1 MEIGIIGTS
10 IWQQN
15 MPLLEKLTLD
25 RNEKIEILTEIKAF
39 LDLDELVYLA
49 TCNRVEF
56 IYMTSRPDGG
66 ARLVHRLIDF
76 FFSERRDI
84 SFFPNDFYHFRGKDA
99 ITHLFR
105 TASSLESLVLG
116 ENQIAGQIKQA
127 HQDAVESGLA
137 GPVLDS
143 LIQEALNVARKV
155 KSQTSLGEGALSMA
169 SLAGNELRAGLNP
182 VENPLV
188 ALIGSGKMQVKLARF
203 IRESLGGRLL
213 FVNRTFSK
221 AEDLAGEFGGD
232 AMPLDEF
239 LRTPPTA
246 LDAIVSATAS
256 VEPIF
261 NGNFLDRLAAHGRR
275 VICIDLAVPRDFCL
289 EFTGDERVTLIDIPA
304 LKAKSQG
311 SLRQKFV
318 EAGKANEI
326 VRSAVNKYLSNQI
339 EVSLKPIFHDAYQE
353 TLEMA
358 EKALGDLFARR
369 VTSLARED
377 QEAVIRLVTKLI
389 GQSTFGSVRRLSQ
402 QLVEKGQELNL
413 PGPAPDFR
421 EAV

>member
-1 MEIGIIGTS
+1 MELGVIGTS

-25 RNEKIEILTEIKAF
+25 REKKNDILTEIKAL

-56 IYMTSRPDGG
+56 IYVTSRPNRG
-66 ARLVHRLIDF
+66 ARIMHRLIDF

-84 SFFPNDFYHFRGKDA
+84 SFFPNDFYHFEGKDA

-127 HQDAVESGLA
+127 LQDASDSGLT
-137 GPVLDS
+137 GPTLDS
-143 LIQEALNVARKV
+143 LLQEALNVARKV
-155 KSQTSLGEGALSMA
+155 KSQTSLGEGSLSMA
-169 SLAGNELRAGLNP
+169 SLAGNELRAGLGAKK
-182 VENPLV
+182 NPLV
-188 ALIGSGKMQVKLARF
+188 ALIGSGKMQVKLAKF
-203 IRESLGGRLL
+203 VRESLDGKLL

-221 AEDLAGEFGGD
+221 AEDLADEFGGT

-239 LRTPPTA
+239 LDTPPA
-246 LDAIVSATAS
+246 IDAIVSATAS

-261 NGNFLDRLAAHGRR
+261 DGSFLDRLADDGER
-275 VICIDLAVPRDFCL
+275 VVCVDLAVPRDFCL
-289 EFTGDERVTLIDIPA
+289 DFVGDSRVMLVDIPA

-326 VRSAVNKYLSNQI
+326 VRNAVNKYLSNQI
-339 EVSLKPIFHDAYQE
+339 EVSLKPIFHDTYRE

-358 EKALGDLFARR
+358 EKALGDLFNKR
-369 VTSLARED
+369 VTSLDRED
-377 QEAVIRLVTKLI
+377 REAVLRVVTKLI
-389 GQSTFGSVRRLSQ
+389 GQSTFGPVRRLSQ
-402 QLVEKGQELNL
+402 QMVEKGQELNL
-413 PGPAPDFR
+413 PNPAADFR

>member
-1 MEIGIIGTS
+1 MELGIIGTS

-25 RNEKIEILTEIKAF
+25 RDQKNDTLTEIKAI

-56 IYMTSRPDGG
+56 IYVTSRPNRG
-66 ARLVHRLIDF
+66 ARIMHRLIDT

-84 SFFPNDFYHFRGKDA
+84 SFFPNDFYHFEGKDA

-116 ENQIAGQIKQA
+116 ENQIAGQFKQA
-127 HQDAVESGLA
+127 HLDASEAGLT

-169 SLAGNELRAGLNP
+169 SLAGNELRAGLNSA
-182 VENPLV
+182 ENPLV

-203 IRESLGGRLL
+203 VRESLGGKLL

-221 AEDLAGEFGGD
+221 AEDLADEFGGE
-232 AMPLDEF
+232 AMRLDQF
-239 LRTPPTA
+239 LQTPPA
-246 LDAIVSATAS
+246 IDAIVSATAS

-261 NGNFLDRLAAHGRR
+261 DGEFLDRLAGHGRR
-275 VICIDLAVPRDFCL
+275 VVCIDLAVPRDFCL
-289 EFTGDERVTLIDIPA
+289 DFVGDDRVSLIDIPA

-326 VRSAVNKYLSNQI
+326 VRNAVNKYLSNQI
-339 EVSLKPIFHDAYQE
+339 EVSLKPIFQDTYRE
-353 TLEMA
+353 TLETA
-358 EKALGDLFARR
+358 EKALGELFSKR
-369 VTSLARED
+369 VTSLATED
-377 QEAVIRLVTKLI
+377 QEAVLRVVTKLI
-389 GQSTFGSVRRLSQ
+389 GQSTFGPVRRLSQ

-413 PGPAPDFR
+413 PNPAQNFR

>member
-1 MEIGIIGTS
+1 MEFGIIGTS

-25 RNEKIEILTEIKAF
+25 RDKKNDILTEIKAL

-56 IYMTSRPDGG
+56 IYVTSRPNRG
-66 ARLVHRLIDF
+66 ARVMHRLIDF

-84 SFFPNDFYHFRGKDA
+84 SFFPNDFYHFEGKEA

-116 ENQIAGQIKQA
+116 ENQITGQIKQA
-127 HQDAVESGLA
+127 YQDAADSGLV
-137 GPVLDS
+137 GPTLDS

-155 KSQTSLGEGALSMA
+155 KSQTSLGEGSLSMA
-169 SLAGNELRAGLNP
+169 SLAGNELSAGLAS

-188 ALIGSGKMQVKLARF
+188 ALIGSGKMQVKLAKF
-203 IRESLGGRLL
+203 VRESFGARLL

-221 AEDLAGEFGGD
+221 AEDLADDFGGE

-239 LRTPPTA
+239 LNIPPA
-246 LDAIVSATAS
+246 VDAIISATAS
-256 VEPIF
+256 VDPIF
-261 NGNFLDRLAAHGRR
+261 DGDFLDRLAGHGRH
-275 VICIDLAVPRDFCL
+275 VVCIDLAVPRDFCL
-289 EFTGDERVTLIDIPA
+289 DFVDDDRVTLIDIPA

-326 VRSAVNKYLSNQI
+326 VRNAVNKYLSNQI
-339 EVSLKPIFHDAYQE
+339 EVSLKPIFSDSYRE
-353 TLEMA
+353 TLETA
-358 EKALGDLFARR
+358 EKALGDLFAKR
-369 VTSLARED
+369 VTSLPKED
-377 QEAVIRLVTKLI
+377 QEAVLRVVNKLI
-389 GQSTFGSVRRLSQ
+389 GQSTFGPVRRLSQ
-402 QLVEKGQELNL
+402 QLVEKGQELHL
-413 PGPAPDFR
+413 PDVATGFR

>member
-1 MEIGIIGTS
+1 MELGIIGTS

-25 RNEKIEILTEIKAF
+25 RDRKNEILSDIKEA
-39 LDLDELVYLA
+39 LELDELVYLA

-56 IYMTSRPDGG
+56 VYVTSRPNRG
-66 ARLVHRLIDF
+66 ARAMHRLIDF

-84 SFFPNDFYHFRGKDA
+84 SFFPNDFYHFEDKDA

-105 TASSLESLVLG
+105 TTSSLESLVLG

-127 HQDAVESGLA
+127 LLDATEAGLS

-155 KSQTSLGEGALSMA
+155 KSQTSLGEGSLSMA
-169 SLAGNELRAGLNP
+169 SLAGNELRAGLDSA
-182 VENPLV
+182 EKPLV
-188 ALIGSGKMQVKLARF
+188 ALIGSGKMQVKLAKF
-203 IRESLGGRLL
+203 VREMLDGNLL

-221 AEDLAGEFGGD
+221 AEDLADEFGGD
-232 AMPLDEF
+232 AMPLEEF
-239 LRTPPTA
+239 LNTPPA
-246 LDAIVSATAS
+246 VDAIVSATAS

-261 NGNFLDRLAAHGRR
+261 DGTFLDRLPAHDRR
-275 VICIDLAVPRDFCL
+275 VVCVDLAVPRDFCL
-289 EFTGDERVTLIDIPA
+289 DFVGDDRVTLVDIPA

-326 VRSAVNKYLSNQI
+326 VRNAVNKYLSNQI
-339 EVSLKPIFHDAYQE
+339 EVSLKPIFNDTYRE
-353 TLEMA
+353 TLQTA
-358 EKALGDLFARR
+358 EKALGDLFAKR

-377 QEAVIRLVTKLI
+377 QEAVLRVVTKLI
-389 GQSTFGSVRRLSQ
+389 GQSTFGPVRRLSK

-413 PGPAPDFR
+413 PTPAPKFR

>member
-10 IWQQN
+10 VWQQN

-25 RNEKIEILTEIKAF
+25 RDQKNDILIEIKAL

-56 IYMTSRPDGG
+56 IYVTSRPNRG
-66 ARLVHRLIDF
+66 ARIMHRLLDF

-84 SFFPNDFYHFRGKDA
+84 SFFPNDFYHFEGKEA
-99 ITHLFR
+99 IIHLFR

-116 ENQIAGQIKQA
+116 ENQITGQIKQA
-127 HQDAVESGLA
+127 YQDASEAGLV
-137 GPVLDS
+137 GPALDS

-155 KSQTSLGEGALSMA
+155 KSQTSLGEGSLSMA
-169 SLAGNELRAGLNP
+169 SLAGIELSAGLGSIENP
-182 VENPLV
+182 VV
-188 ALIGSGKMQVKLARF
+188 ALIGSGKMQVKLAKF
-203 IRESLGGRLL
+203 VRESLGGRLL

-221 AEDLAGEFGGD
+221 AEDLADEFGGE

-239 LRTPPTA
+239 LQSPPA
-246 LDAIVSATAS
+246 VNAIVSATAS

-261 NGNFLDRLAAHGRR
+261 DRDFLDRLPGDGRR
-275 VICIDLAVPRDFCL
+275 VVCIDLAVPRDFCL
-289 EFTGDERVTLIDIPA
+289 DFVDDERVTLVDIPA

-326 VRSAVNKYLSNQI
+326 VRNAVSKYLSNQI
-339 EVSLKPIFHDAYQE
+339 EVSLKPIFQNTYRE
-353 TLEMA
+353 TLETA
-358 EKALGDLFARR
+358 EKALGDLFAKR
-369 VTSLARED
+369 VTSLPKED
-377 QEAVIRLVTKLI
+377 QEAVLRVVTKLI
-389 GQSTFGSVRRLSQ
+389 GQSTFGPVRRLSQ
-402 QLVEKGQELNL
+402 QLVEKGQELHL
-413 PGPAPDFR
+413 PDAATDFR
-421 EAV
+421 QAV

>member
-1 MEIGIIGTS
+1 MELGIIGTS

-15 MPLLEKLTLD
+15 MPLLEQLTLD
-25 RNEKIEILTEIKAF
+25 RDKKNDILTEIKAL

-56 IYMTSRPDGG
+56 IFVTSRANRG
-66 ARLVHRLIDF
+66 ARVMHRLIDF

-84 SFFPNDFYHFRGKDA
+84 SFFPNDFYRFEGKDA
-99 ITHLFR
+99 VTHLFR

-116 ENQIAGQIKQA
+116 ENQIAGQLKQA
-127 HQDAVESGLA
+127 GQDAFEAGLSGS
-137 GPVLDS
+137 VLDS

-155 KSQTSLGEGALSMA
+155 KSQTTLGEGSLSMA
-169 SLAGNELRAGLNP
+169 SLAGNELRAGLNAT
-182 VENPLV
+182 ENPLI
-188 ALIGSGKMQVKLARF
+188 AMIGSGKMQVKLAKF
-203 IRESLGGRLL
+203 VRESLGGRLL

-221 AEDLAGEFGGD
+221 AEDLADEFGGE
-232 AMPLDEF
+232 AMPLDAF
-239 LRTPPTA
+239 LQSPCA
-246 LDAIVSATAS
+246 VDAIVSATAS

-261 NGNFLDRLAAHGRR
+261 DGSFMDRLASHGRR
-275 VICIDLAVPRDFCL
+275 VVCIDLAVPRDFSL
-289 EFTGDERVTLIDIPA
+289 DFVGDDRVSLVDIPA

-326 VRSAVNKYLSNQI
+326 VRNAVNKYLSNQI
-339 EVSLKPIFHDAYQE
+339 EVSLKPIFHDTYRE

-358 EKALGDLFARR
+358 EKALGDLFTKK
-369 VTSLARED
+369 VTSLGQED
-377 QEAVIRLVTKLI
+377 REAVLRVVTKLI
-389 GQSTFGSVRRLSQ
+389 GQSTFGPVRRLSQ
-402 QLVEKGQELNL
+402 QMVEKGQELNL
-413 PGPAPDFR
+413 PNPAAGFR

>member
-1 MEIGIIGTS
+1 MELGVIGTS

-25 RNEKIEILTEIKAF
+25 RDRKNDVLTEIKAL

-56 IYMTSRPDGG
+56 VFVTSRPNRG
-66 ARLVHRLIDF
+66 ARVMHRLIDF

-84 SFFPNDFYHFRGKDA
+84 SFFPNDFYHFEGKDA

-116 ENQIAGQIKQA
+116 ENQIAGQLKQA
-127 HQDAVESGLA
+127 GQDAFDAGLS

-143 LIQEALNVARKV
+143 LIQEALNVARRV
-155 KSQTSLGEGALSMA
+155 KSQTSLGEGSLSMA
-169 SLAGNELRAGLNP
+169 SLAGNELRTGLGDI
-182 VENPLV
+182 ENPLV
-188 ALIGSGKMQVKLARF
+188 AMIGSGKMQVKLAKF
-203 IRESLGGRLL
+203 VRESLGGRLL

-221 AEDLAGEFGGD
+221 AEDLAEEFGGA

-239 LRTPPTA
+239 LQSPCSV
-246 LDAIVSATAS
+246 DAIVSATAS
-256 VEPIF
+256 VDPIF
-261 NGNFLDRLAAHGRR
+261 DEAFLNRLAVNDRP
-275 VICIDLAVPRDFCL
+275 VVCIDLAVPRDFSL
-289 EFTGDERVTLIDIPA
+289 DFVGDDRVSLIDIPA

-326 VRSAVNKYLSNQI
+326 VRNAVNKYLSNQI
-339 EVSLKPIFHDAYQE
+339 EVSLKPIFHDTYRE

-358 EKALGDLFARR
+358 EKALGDLFSKK
-369 VTSLARED
+369 VTSLGHED
-377 QEAVIRLVTKLI
+377 REAVLRVVTKLI
-389 GQSTFGSVRRLSQ
+389 GQSTFGPVRRLSQ
-402 QLVEKGQELNL
+402 QMVEKGQELNL
-413 PGPAPDFR
+413 PNPAADFR